1 MNNKLVFLVVL
12 LALMLSIS
20 SSIDSSALAGTDES
34 RLAKKEF
41 PSKYWNRK
49 ELTVI
54 SANKSDNTLLNNHSR
69 RKNEKQ

>member
-20 SSIDSSALAGTDES
+20 SSINSLALAGTDES

-41 PSKYWNRK
+41 PSKVL
-49 ELTVI
+49 E
-54 SANKSDNTLLNNHSR
+54 
-69 RKNEKQ
+69 